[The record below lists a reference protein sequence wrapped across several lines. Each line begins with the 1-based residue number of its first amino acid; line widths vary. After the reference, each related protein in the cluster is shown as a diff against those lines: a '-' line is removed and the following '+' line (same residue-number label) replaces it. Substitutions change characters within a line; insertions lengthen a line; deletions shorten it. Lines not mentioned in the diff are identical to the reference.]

1 MKRIFVRRAVVMA
14 LGLMLSGLLA
24 PVRAESPANQQVA
37 SVDQLKSQA
46 FKLIRD
52 GHFDQSNT
60 LLAQAAA
67 LSHDPLT
74 LQMAAWTSG
83 FETQR
88 QQFAAERQKQFEKRV
103 AEMNLFLKN
112 NKPEDALD
120 RAAGAYLLTDDKKT
134 FRDSKTVDDLVKLE
148 IGRAEDFEQHDQWIQ
163 SQRIF
168 QNLSLVDPAVP
179 AWKDRLKLAVRRE
192 RLLALYT
199 PDVFKAL
206 RDEDTKA
213 RDAAD
218 ALLPKDADAAAPAD
232 VKAPATQPTTQPL
245 DADDDD
251 FKVDWHETLHGIKT
265 EMLWDALVYARNNWY
280 RDVTYQTLA
289 LGGLNGLRTVVTTKG
304 LEKAFPHLA
313 DDKARDAFLAA
324 IDQAIAANKAAAGAD
339 EQTALHDSL
348 DKLQLVNDSSVHL
361 PTEVFTSEF
370 ADGAFG
376 ELDPFSSMLWP
387 SDLDEFKRTTQGEFS
402 GVGIQIQSDPDGSLK
417 VVSPL
422 EDTPAFKA
430 GIKPGDVITRID
442 GKNAKGISTYQAVKS
457 ITGPAGT
464 TVMLTI
470 RSTDGKVR
478 EYTITRNT
486 ITVASVKGWTHKPGG
501 GWDYFVDPQQKIGY
515 MRLTN
520 FASNS
525 PKELNDAIDQM
536 KAGGVRGIIFDL
548 RYDPGGLLTSATE
561 IANKFLHDGVIVS
574 TRPDRDTGNPPTV
587 AVARPD
593 EGDVDLPLIIL
604 VNQYSASASEIVSGA
619 LKDQKRAILVGE
631 RTFGKGSVQ
640 MLFPLA
646 DKSAYL
652 KLTTSHY
659 YLPSGRCIHRE
670 ENSTEWGVDPDV
682 TVEMTPE
689 QMRAAIDARQD
700 MDVLQSAEAADAAVP
715 AVQPGPT
722 TGPATAPTASG
733 TKGLL
738 AADPQLSAAL
748 LLMRLKINGAAL

>member
-1 MKRIFVRRAVVMA
+1 MKRIFVRGAVVMA
-14 LGLMLSGLLA
+14 LGLMLSGLL
-24 PVRAESPANQQVA
+24 PTVRADSPANQQVA
-37 SVDQLKSQA
+37 SVEQLKSEA

-60 LLAQAAA
+60 LLTQAAA

-74 LQMAAWTSG
+74 EQMAAWTNG

-88 QQFAAERQKQFEKRV
+88 QQFAAERQKQFEKL
-103 AEMNLFLKN
+103 AGEMNLFLKHD
-112 NKPEDALD
+112 KPEDALD

-134 FRDSKTVDDLVKLE
+134 FRDSKPVDDLVKSE
-148 IGRAEDFEQHDQWIQ
+148 IQRAEDFEKNDQWIQ

-168 QNLSLVDPAVP
+168 QDLSLVDPAVP
-179 AWKDRLKLAVRRE
+179 TWKDRLKLAVRRE

-206 RDEDTKA
+206 RDQDTKD

-218 ALLPKDADAAAPAD
+218 ALLPRDPGAPAAAD
-232 VKAPATQPTTQPL
+232 VKSPATQPTTQPV
-245 DADDDD
+245 DATADDDD
-251 FKVDWHETLHGIKT
+251 FKVDWHETLHGIKP

-289 LGGLNGLRTVVTTKG
+289 TGGLSGLRTLVTTKG
-304 LEKAFPHLA
+304 LEKAFPDLA
-313 DDKARDAFLAA
+313 NEKARDTFLGA
-324 IDQAIAANKAAAGAD
+324 IDDAIAANKAAAGAD
-339 EQTALHDSL
+339 EQGALHDSL
-348 DKLQLVNDSSVHL
+348 DKLQAVNDATVHL
-361 PTEVFTSEF
+361 PTEVFTNEF
-370 ADGAFG
+370 SDGAFG

-430 GIKPGDVITRID
+430 GIKPGDIITRID
-442 GKNAKGISTYQAVKS
+442 GKNARGISTYQAVKS

-501 GWDYFVDPQQKIGY
+501 GWDYFVDPDQKIGY

-536 KAGGVRGIIFDL
+536 KAGGARGIIFDL

-574 TRPDRDTGNPPTV
+574 TRPDRETGNPPTV
-587 AVARPD
+587 AVARPED
-593 EGDVDLPLIIL
+593 ADVDLPLVIL

-619 LKDQKRAILVGE
+619 LKDQKRAMLVGE

-700 MDVLQSAEAADAAVP
+700 MDVLQSADASTTPAA
-715 AVQPGPT
+715 QPVPT
-722 TGPATAPTASG
+722 TNPTTAPTASG

>member
-1 MKRIFVRRAVVMA
+1 MA
-14 LGLMLSGLLA
+14 LGLSLTGLLA
-24 PVRAESPANQQVA
+24 PARAESPANQQVA
-37 SVDQLKSQA
+37 SVDQLKSEA

-74 LQMAAWTSG
+74 EQMAAWTSG

-88 QQFAAERQKQFEKRV
+88 QQFAAEREKQFEKLA
-103 AEMNLFLKN
+103 AEMNLFLKHD
-112 NKPEDALD
+112 KPEDALD

-134 FRDSKTVDDLVKLE
+134 FRDSKPVDDLVKSE
-148 IGRAEDFEQHDQWIQ
+148 IQRAEDFEKNDQWIQ

-168 QNLSLVDPAVP
+168 QDLSLVDPAVP
-179 AWKDRLKLAVRRE
+179 MWKDRLKLAVRRE

-206 RDEDTKA
+206 RDQDTKA

-218 ALLPKDADAAAPAD
+218 ALLPKDTDAPAPVESHPD
-232 VKAPATQPTTQPL
+232 APTAHSTPTTQPV
-245 DADDDD
+245 DATADDDD
-251 FKVDWHETLHGIKT
+251 FKVDWHETLHGIKP

-289 LGGLNGLRTVVTTKG
+289 MGGLNGLRTVVTTKG
-304 LEKAFPHLA
+304 LEKAFPDLA
-313 DDKARDAFLAA
+313 DEKARDKFLAA
-324 IDQAIAANKAAAGAD
+324 IDDAITANKAAAGVD
-339 EQTALHDSL
+339 EQSTLHDSL
-348 DKLQLVNDSSVHL
+348 DKLQSVNDGSVHL
-361 PTEVFTSEF
+361 PAEVFTSEF
-370 ADGAFG
+370 AEGAFG

-387 SDLDEFKRTTQGEFS
+387 ADLDEFKRTTQGEFS

-430 GIKPGDVITRID
+430 GIKPGDIITRID
-442 GKNAKGISTYQAVKS
+442 GKNARGISTYQAVKS

-470 RSTDGKVR
+470 RSTDGKIR

-536 KAGGVRGIIFDL
+536 KAGGARGIIFDL

-574 TRPDRDTGNPPTV
+574 TRPDRETGNPPTV
-587 AVARPD
+587 AVARPED
-593 EGDVDLPLIIL
+593 ADVDLPLVIL

-619 LKDQKRAILVGE
+619 LKDQKRAMLVGE

-700 MDVLQSAEAADAAVP
+700 MDVLQSADEANAAAP
-715 AVQPGPT
+715 SGPT
-722 TGPATAPTASG
+722 TNPTTAPTASA